1 MKTSVVD
8 AIDAIHKAA
17 TIAALKTIYNQ
28 LLEQYRGDPGILWAI
43 QDATAIA
50 RDRLKRKQRGKNPK
64 PRKSRAATHDA
75 NVPSGAA
82 CPGCIT
88 LAEKIRM
95 PWHKS
100 YIDVLATPSYAVD
113 EIAKK
118 HNASV
123 KRQRGKNPAPRKSR
137 IPRKGVSKRA
147 YVERPSQITR
157 KPPTKR
163 TRKRREMMTVLSAGG
178 YGGVYPNPASKMPT
192 SVYADID
199 SAGLTYGLDAVT
211 PVRWVFASRV
221 PKRARYSYG
230 LNALKGSAAFADFIR
245 QSGGEYYGSLA
256 SLRALLKGFVGK

>member
-1 MKTSVVD
+1 MKTSIVD

-50 RDRLKRKQRGKNPK
+50 RDRLKRKQRGKNP
-64 PRKSRAATHDA
+64 T
-75 NVPSGAA
+75 
-82 CPGCIT
+82 
-88 LAEKIRM
+88 
-95 PWHKS
+95 
-100 YIDVLATPSYAVD
+100 
-113 EIAKK
+113 
-118 HNASV
+118 
-123 KRQRGKNPAPRKSR
+123 PRKSR

-178 YGGVYPNPASKMPT
+178 YGGVYPNPASKTPT
-192 SVYADID
+192 AVYADID